1 MVVTVFK
8 VSSAH
13 ILVFDRKK
21 KWRYSEQADD
31 VYFNQLEETRTLQS
45 GKVSFFFSSYHYR
58 CY

>member
-21 KWRYSEQADD
+21 WRYSEQAG